1 MRPRGKR
8 IIATVVAP
16 LLLALVAPPCVAIT
30 DYFDMTLEQL
40 LQIEVLSVSKK
51 PEAVASAPAAVYV
64 VTTDQI
70 QRSGVTNIPDAL
82 RLVPGVQVARLDS
95 NSWAISIR
103 GFNSP
108 LSNKL
113 LVLVDGRSIY
123 NPVFGG
129 TLWEAHNLML
139 EDVER
144 IEVIRGPGG
153 SLWGANAVNGVIN
166 IITKNSR
173 DTQGNLASV
182 IYGNE
187 EKGTINARHGGRIG
201 EDGTYRVYAKGFRQ
215 DESRKPGG
223 GDTYDNWDGFRSGF
237 RADWGDAFMLQG
249 DAYRTNAEQLRT
261 DYSLFPPYAA
271 VKQQDIRY
279 QGAHLLGRWSD
290 KRPNDAQ
297 LALQAYINW
306 TQRDEPFNFNDERI
320 TYDVDAQYNFAP
332 RGIHELIIGGGL
344 RLLNDNKQG
353 SHNVEFNPRKRRDEL
368 YSFFIQDKITLQ
380 PDAWFLTLG
389 SKFEYNDFSGYEPQP
404 NIRLQWNAT
413 SKQTFWS
420 AISRAVRTPTAIEED
435 VTSTLGAAPNA
446 LVALEPND
454 HFHSEELVA
463 YELGYRHQISPRLSL
478 DIAAFYNDYQNL
490 TTTSILAPR
499 LVMNGID
506 PLHILIPVQ
515 FTNEMKGTTSGV
527 EIASNWSL
535 NDSLNFMMNYSYLHL
550 ELEHQDPAQKGAEQ
564 LYPRHQAGIAIFYN
578 LGNQWT
584 LDTTAT
590 YVDELVTTPAYIR
603 WNLILGKQLGN
614 NLRVNL
620 IGKNLGDSHH
630 PEFGSMADINAA
642 EIERSIFAKVTWS
655 F

>member
-187 EKGTINARHGGRIG
+187 EKGTLNARHGGRIG

-249 DAYRTNAEQLRT
+249 DVYRTNAEQLRT

>member
-368 YSFFIQDKITLQ
+368 YSFFIQNKITLQ

>member
-51 PEAVASAPAAVYV
+51 PEAIASAPAAVYV

-187 EKGTINARHGGRIG
+187 EKGTLNARHGGRLG
-201 EDGTYRVYAKGFRQ
+201 EKGTYRVYAKGVRQ

-223 GDTYDNWDGFRSGF
+223 GDTHDNWDGFRSGF

-249 DAYRTNAEQLRT
+249 DVYRTNAEQLRT

-344 RLLNDNKQG
+344 RLLHDEKEG

-389 SKFEYNDFSGYEPQP
+389 SKFEYNDYSGYEPQP

-446 LVALEPND
+446 LVVLEPND

-463 YELGYRHQISPRLSL
+463 YELGYRHQISPHLSL

-515 FTNEMKGTTSGV
+515 FTNEMKGTTSGM
-527 EIASNWSL
+527 EIVSNWSL
-535 NDSLNFMMNYSYLHL
+535 NENLNLMVNYSYLHL

-614 NLRVNL
+614 NLRINL

>member
-642 EIERSIFAKVTWS
+642 EIERSVFAKVTWS

>member
-8 IIATVVAP
+8 IITTVVAP

-187 EKGTINARHGGRIG
+187 EKGTLNARHGGRIG

-249 DAYRTNAEQLRT
+249 DVYRTNAEQLRT